1 VTTRPSMIISSA
13 GSGGPSAGTVARG
26 RRLWA
31 VAVLVLVAAL
41 LQASLMPFIDVARG
55 IPDVLVCVIVAVGL
69 LRGPLVGAVAGAAG
83 GFIVELTSPVGT
95 LGVLALLYLVVG
107 WGAGRLCGRE
117 EVRGLLPP
125 IVLCLIGELV
135 VQLGDISAQLLLAR
149 PLAFGDVVRILVASV
164 ILTGLV
170 SVPVLALARRL
181 LGAPRVVEPYAVSGD
196 R

>member
-1 VTTRPSMIISSA
+1 MIISSA
-13 GSGGPSAGTVARG
+13 SSGGPALGADQRG
-26 RRLWA
+26 RRLWV
-31 VAVLVLVAAL
+31 VAVMVLVAAL
-41 LQASLMPFIDVARG
+41 LQGSLMPFIVVARG

-83 GFIVELTSPVGT
+83 GFVVELTSPVGT

-135 VQLGDISAQLLLAR
+135 VQLGDASAQLLLAR
-149 PLAFGDVVRILVASV
+149 SLAFGDVVRTLIASA

-170 SVPVLALARRL
+170 SVPVLALSRRL
-181 LGAPRVVEPYAVSGD
+181 LGAPWVVEPFVVSGD
-196 R
+196 A